1 MKTEHQ
7 TTKVHSL
14 IWLALWLLIFGVTLA
29 WRAQN
34 LAAFS
39 PVNDEGAY
47 LMWARLP
54 VDGYPLYRET
64 TAVQPPLFF
73 EWLGLAFRLG
83 GFTVQAGRWAML
95 VGYISLALALSWL
108 AHRAGGWLAAN
119 VAMLLVGIAPLLFF
133 YSRLVMA
140 EVTATGLATVS
151 LALVFVYL
159 ERPRRGWL
167 ILSGL
172 ILGLSFLFK
181 LLNPFIVAPIGLLL
195 LWRHR
200 LSRSGTGRSY
210 DWSGLLL
217 DGLLF
222 ALSLLL
228 PLAVI
233 FVIYDP
239 AALYDQVVA
248 FRGDLR
254 AAIPGSWVDTRTQF
268 ILFFSSHWSFWI
280 LAFGG
285 IISAVLLWPVRGGD
299 LAGRT
304 PASTAD
310 RPDRGQ
316 RVPANLYPIVWVV
329 WLAAGGVM
337 LAWHTPLFPH
347 HVVVLLPPLILLGA
361 GFVVDLAMMWRLKL
375 SSLPVRIALA
385 VLLAAT
391 ILHLPTVIEANQNA
405 AGIVTGGREA
415 EALALLQGVSLP
427 ADFLM
432 GDSQLL
438 IFMAGRRTPPPL
450 GDVAL
455 VAIKAGRQSSARM
468 IDLTRQYQA
477 PAVVQWSLR
486 LPWLPEYLAW
496 VEQHYLARRVWD
508 NDHIIYFAPRLYPDQ
523 TIPNERT
530 VRLGDSLALRGF
542 QLDQATLRPGDH
554 LQLKVFWQS
563 LAALTVDYTVFTQLL
578 DQQGKLVTG
587 WDSQPLGGYFPTS
600 HWPAN
605 EIVTDVVQLPVPPDL
620 PPGDYT
626 LITGMYRLETLERLT
641 TSDGVDQITLTTIRV
656 E

>member
-1 MKTEHQ
+1 MKAGNQ
-7 TTKVHSL
+7 TTKIHSL
-14 IWLALWLLIFGVTLA
+14 IWLALWLVIFGITLA

-34 LAAFS
+34 LTAFS

-95 VGYISLALALSWL
+95 LGYVPLALALSWL
-108 AHRAGGWLAAN
+108 AHRAGGWLAAC
-119 VAMLLVGIAPLLFF
+119 VAMLLVGIAPLFFF

-140 EVTATGLATVS
+140 EVAATGLATVS

-159 ERPRRGWL
+159 EQSQRGWL
-167 ILSGL
+167 VLSGL
-172 ILGLSFLFK
+172 MLGLSFLVKF
-181 LLNPFIVAPIGLLL
+181 LNPFMVAPIGLLL
-195 LWRHR
+195 LWRQRPPRSAAGGSHR
-200 LSRSGTGRSY
+200 
-210 DWSGLLL
+210 WSGLLL
-217 DGLLF
+217 DGLTF
-222 ALSLLL
+222 AVALLL
-228 PLAVI
+228 PLAAI
-233 FVIYDP
+233 FAIYDG
-239 AALYDQVVA
+239 AALYDQVFT

-254 AAIPGSWVDTRTQF
+254 AAIPGSWADTWTQF
-268 ILFFSSHWSFWI
+268 TRFFNSHWGFWI

-285 IISAVLLWPVRGGD
+285 IISSVLLWPVRAGQ
-299 LAGRT
+299 LAGPT
-304 PASTAD
+304 PANVAD
-310 RPDRGQ
+310 MPDRRQ
-316 RVPANLYPIVWVV
+316 RVPANLYPMVWIV
-329 WLAAGGVM
+329 WLAAGGIM

-347 HVVVLLPPLILLGA
+347 HLVVLLPPLILFGA
-361 GFVVDLAMMWRLKL
+361 GFVVDLGVMWRLKL
-375 SSLPVRIALA
+375 STLPVRIAMA
-385 VLLAAT
+385 ALLAAT
-391 ILHLPTVIEANQNA
+391 LWQLPAVFEANQNA

-415 EALALLQGVSLP
+415 EALALLQAVSQP

-455 VAIKAGRQSSARM
+455 VAIKAGRQTSARM

-496 VEQHYLARRVWD
+496 VEQNYLARRVWD
-508 NDHIIYFAPRLYPDQ
+508 NDHIIFFAPRLPAAQ
-523 TIPNERT
+523 AIPNERT

-542 QLDQATLRPGDH
+542 QFDPTTVRPGDH
-554 LQLKVFWQS
+554 LQLKLFWQS
-563 LAALTVDYTVFTQLL
+563 LAPLTADYTVFTQLL
-578 DQQGKLVTG
+578 DQQGRLVTG

-600 HWPAN
+600 RWPAN
-605 EIVTDVVQLPVPPDL
+605 EIITDVVQLPLPSDL

-626 LITGMYRLETLERLT
+626 LITGMYLLETLERLT
-641 TSDGVDQITLTTIRV
+641 TSTGADQITLTTVRV